1 MQSLN
6 FVVLFILISVLVM
19 QYTVVSASKKGDS
32 RGAKIP
38 KMGKS
43 AKACKKK
50 SFGRVD
56 TGHVDLLDDVN
67 IGKLSA
73 TVACSVDVPLT
84 TLSEGFSGVR
94 SSFRAKMRDLGEI
107 DVEFSLFYDY
117 QYYDGNYLCAPVVG
131 GCSTTLQK
139 DKNTDV
145 CYNGPTTNE
154 LDGPVEF
161 DSVASV
167 TVVDTGEVYTG
178 TVTGGSNCEVP
189 KDAQATL
196 LNAEAQIRGLGRLV
210 VNSYNVG
217 FGPQF
222 ISVELH
228 K

>member
-6 FVVLFILISVLVM
+6 FVDLFILISVLVM

-32 RGAKIP
+32 TGNKIP

-43 AKACKKK
+43 AKACKKN
-50 SFGRVD
+50 SSGRVD
-56 TGHVDLLDDVN
+56 TGHVNLSDPVN
-67 IGKLSA
+67 TGKLSA
-73 TVACSVDVPLT
+73 TVACSVDVPLAP
-84 TLSEGFSGVR
+84 LSEGFSGVR
-94 SSFRAKMRDLGEI
+94 SSFRAIMRDLGEI

-117 QYYDGNYLCAPVVG
+117 QYYDGLYLCAPVVG
-131 GCSTTLQK
+131 GCSTTLQGG
-139 DKNTDV
+139 KNTDV
-145 CYNGPTTNE
+145 CYQGAITNK

-167 TVVDTGEVYTG
+167 TVVGTGEVFAG

-196 LNAEAQIRGLGRLV
+196 LNAEAQITGLGRLV
-210 VNSYNVG
+210 VNSYNVD
-217 FGPQF
+217 FAPQF

-228 K
+228 R